1 MCKNTKVVLGL
12 LFATLIF
19 SIISIANQLTVSS
32 KTAYADELINNSEH
46 EEFIENEYVYSS
58 DSYIAFETEKVHY
71 LENEQITVSYVS
83 HYINGIADITYS
95 QDGFNVLSLTIDQED
110 NKAFTILLW

>member
-58 DSYIAFETEKVHY
+58 DSYISFETEKIHY
-71 LENEQITVSYVS
+71 LENEEITVSYVS
-83 HYINGIADITYS
+83 HFENGIADISYS
-95 QDGFNVLSLTIDQED
+95 QNGFNVLSLNIDEED
-110 NKAFTILLW
+110 NKVFTILLW